1 MLWKSH
7 DCSIILK
14 YPVYSCSSSK
24 GRHRKNQRR
33 RVWWAIAWKLNQS
46 WITLFL
52 ILVTFLWIILVYS
65 ITCNASTWSSLLFIL
80 LCGFSQL
87 PQWFSCRSHKS
98 SQYKWSIFCSFEYVS
113 SCALS
118 KIWRWH
124 FVILNEL
131 KKQLGCFQRKDQ
143 EFKSSNLN
151 WPRSGMLDSL
161 QRKK

>member
-1 MLWKSH
+1 MFIHVPLAKEDTERIKEERGVMGNCLEARSKL
-7 DCSIILK
+7 DNSVLNSGNFS
-14 YPVYSCSSSK
+14 VNYSCLSYY
-24 GRHRKNQRR
+24 
-33 RVWWAIAWKLNQS
+33 I
-46 WITLFL
+46 F
-52 ILVTFLWIILVYS
+52 
-65 ITCNASTWSSLLFIL
+65 TCNASTWSSLLFIL

-124 FVILNEL
+124 FVI
-131 KKQLGCFQRKDQ
+131 KKQLGCFQRKHQ